1 MVHQLLTHASAMLS
15 YSHKRIGQ
23 VWIEDRK
30 EARIESGIDCLGR
43 SVRDSAGDIEIK
55 MAAHAQE
62 SVVSAVHFISDWE
75 VQIPENGKYPSGLIL
90 SGSDGDGLVAADID
104 LGGIQDSNTDGSRT
118 SGENK
123 DDCDGQNHK
132 NAFCFFH
139 DNLVCLIAFHCQYMG
154 CIEKTQLTS
163 AGCDSIL

>member
-1 MVHQLLTHASAMLS
+1 MLTALPAAWPGLFWEVVKT
-15 YSHKRIGQ
+15 KRPSFG
-23 VWIEDRK
+23 
-30 EARIESGIDCLGR
+30 
-43 SVRDSAGDIEIK
+43 
-55 MAAHAQE
+55 
-62 SVVSAVHFISDWE
+62 E

-104 LGGIQDSNTDGSRT
+104 LGGIQDPNTDSSRT